1 MNEHDDD
8 RFGDL
13 GPKPTRRADD
23 IGRLLAERDQT
34 HPEPDTPKRPEVP
47 RPGNKYAWL
56 VGILM
61 LMAIGVLLF
70 TTAIPNKGKGLHG
83 PRHGVRTPRF
93 AAPLATSE
101 LKGPANVCQKRP
113 CSDRAGPYPACSGK
127 DDRALHVCDLWTRPL
142 VLTFIWDRAADCFPQ
157 VDRVQRLMNQTSGVG
172 FAVVYFT
179 HKDRKEVQEI
189 VDRRG
194 WTMPIA
200 VDQDGTITNL
210 YGIGVCPTT
219 VFARKGGKVVTSKL
233 GNLTEA
239 DIRREIKRLKG

>member
-1 MNEHDDD
+1 MSEHGDD

-13 GPKPTRRADD
+13 GQPGRRADE
-23 IGRLLAERDQT
+23 IGRLLAERDRT

-47 RPGNKYAWL
+47 RPSNKYAWL

-61 LMAIGVLLF
+61 LMAIAVLLF
-70 TTAIPNKGKGLHG
+70 TTALPNKGKGLHG
-83 PRHGVRTPRF
+83 PIPGQRTPRF
-93 AAPLATSE
+93 AAPLATSNLE
-101 LKGPANVCQKRP
+101 GPANVCQKRP
-113 CSDRAGPYPACSGK
+113 CSNAQGPFPACSGR
-127 DDRALHVCDLWTRPL
+127 DERALHVCDLWTRPL
-142 VLTFIWDRAADCFPQ
+142 VLTFIWDRAADCYPQ
-157 VDRVQRLMNQTSGVG
+157 VDRVQRLLARTSGVG

-179 HKDRKEVQEI
+179 HKDHQEVQRI
-189 VDRRG
+189 VDSRG

-200 VDQDGTITNL
+200 IDQDGTITNL

-239 DIRREIKRLKG
+239 EITRQIARLRG